1 MPLSWYFGIPALPLA
16 IIGMVVFVLEKLKI
30 VQSMFD
36 APTPELAPNAV
47 G

>member
-1 MPLSWYFGIPALPLA
+1 MTPSWYFRIPALPLA
-16 IIGMVVFVLEKLKI
+16 IIDMVVLVLEKLKI